1 VKGISKR
8 EIASM
13 KKSVTTLLVLS
24 LAGNIFPAF
33 NVAAISG
40 LFPIYLLSRDSVE
53 PRRHGY
59 DPSVARKYLLAG
71 YVYWIASYICTGAP
85 ISNLFSFD
93 FLRFDGAL
101 LIAYLPLLL
110 VADMRLDA
118 LFIRRM
124 LGLFLNMMSIVALLG
139 VAEFIDSTVA
149 PIGLSQLPEP
159 LQLIHNASLSAG
171 IFHGF
176 FRAHNA
182 AGAIYSIA
190 ALISFALL
198 ARAKSPSLLSWP
210 AFWFATNVTG
220 IVLTQ
225 SRTAYV
231 AFIATLVIM
240 FFRQKEFLKR
250 SIKYAGP
257 ILLPLAYLLLV
268 QPTVTHR
275 AQEVSD
281 LEDPNI
287 VTRFVYYQR
296 AIDDFTLS
304 PVVGTGFGRFNDQL
318 KIYSGVPHLLYFA
331 TGGSSVDDDS
341 HAHNSYL
348 HFLAE
353 GGIVGLTLMLG
364 VWIATFRWVG
374 RQRHIFEEG
383 SFGHCFALGI
393 QACIVLEFFMSF
405 TEHMMGTAVSA
416 LTIFT
421 FAGLFLNLVGWKY
434 RVAAVID
441 SNVIRAGQ
449 LALGSAT

>member
-1 VKGISKR
+1 
-8 EIASM
+8 M
-13 KKSVTTLLVLS
+13 KKTVTTLLVVS

-33 NVAAISG
+33 NIAAISG
-40 LFPIYLLSRDSVE
+40 LFPMYLVSRDSVQTG
-53 PRRHGY
+53 RHEY
-59 DPSVARKYLLAG
+59 DPHIARKYLLAA
-71 YVYWIASYICTGAP
+71 YVYWMSSYICTGAP

-110 VADMRLDA
+110 IADTRLDP
-118 LFIRRM
+118 LFIRRT
-124 LGLFLNMMSIVALLG
+124 LGLFLNIMSMVALLG
-139 VAEFIDSTVA
+139 LAEFVDSTVS
-149 PIGLSQLPEP
+149 PLGLSQLPDS
-159 LQLIHNASLSAG
+159 LQLVHNASLSAG

-198 ARAKSPSLLSWP
+198 ARAKNSSLLSWP
-210 AFWFATNVTG
+210 AFWFAANVIG

-231 AFIATLVIM
+231 AFLATLLIM
-240 FFRQKEFLKR
+240 FFRQKQFLKR
-250 SIKYAGP
+250 SIKYACP
-257 ILLPLAYLLLV
+257 ILLPVLYLLLV
-268 QPTVTHR
+268 QPAVTHR
-275 AQEVSD
+275 AEEVSD

-304 PVVGTGFGRFNDQL
+304 PIVGTGFGRFNDQL
-318 KIYSGVPHLLYFA
+318 KIYSGVPGLLFFA
-331 TGGSSVDDDS
+331 TSGASVEDDL

-353 GGIVGLTLMLG
+353 GGVVGLALMLA

-374 RQRHIFEEG
+374 RQKHIFEEG
-383 SFGHCFALGI
+383 SFGCCLALGI

-421 FAGLFLNLVGWKY
+421 FAGLFLNLVAWKY
-434 RVAAVID
+434 RVAALID
-441 SNVIRAGQ
+441 SNSIRTGP
-449 LALGSAT
+449 LELRNAT

>member
-1 VKGISKR
+1 MKR
-8 EIASM
+8 TA
-13 KKSVTTLLVLS
+13 TTLLVVS

-33 NVAAISG
+33 NIVAISG
-40 LFPIYLLSRDSVE
+40 LVPMYLISRDSVE
-53 PRRHGY
+53 TAGHGY
-59 DPSVARKYLLAG
+59 DPSLARKCLLAA
-71 YVYWIASYICTGAP
+71 YVYWVSSYICTGAP
-85 ISNLFSFD
+85 VGNFFSFD

-110 VADMRLDA
+110 GSDTRLDP
-118 LFIRRM
+118 LFIRRSI
-124 LGLFLNMMSIVALLG
+124 GLFLNIMSAVALLG
-139 VAEFIDSTVA
+139 LAEFVDSTVS
-149 PIGLSQLPEP
+149 PLGLSKLPEP
-159 LQLIHNASLSAG
+159 LQLIHNASLSSG

-198 ARAKSPSLLSWP
+198 VRGTNPSLLSWP
-210 AFWFATNVTG
+210 AFWFATNVIG

-231 AFIATLVIM
+231 AFLATLCIM
-240 FFRQKEFLKR
+240 FFRQRTFFKTAF
-250 SIKYAGP
+250 KYGCP
-257 ILLPLAYLLLV
+257 ILVPLLYLLLV
-268 QPTVTHR
+268 QPAVTHR

-296 AIDDFTLS
+296 AIEDFTLS
-304 PVVGTGFGRFNDQL
+304 PIVGTGFGRFNDQL
-318 KIYSGVPHLLYFA
+318 KIYSGIPNLLYFA
-331 TGGSSVDDDS
+331 TGGSSVNDDS

-353 GGIVGLTLMLG
+353 GGIVGLLLMLS
-364 VWIATFRWVG
+364 VWIATFRWLG
-374 RQRHIFEEG
+374 GQKNIFEEG
-383 SFGHCFALGI
+383 SFGRCLALGL

-405 TEHMMGTAVSA
+405 TEHMMGTACSP

-421 FAGLFLNLVGWKY
+421 LVGLFLNLVGWKY
-434 RVAAVID
+434 RVAGLLE
-441 SNVIRAGQ
+441 SNPVRSGE

>member
-1 VKGISKR
+1 
-8 EIASM
+8 M
-13 KKSVTTLLVLS
+13 KKTVTTLLVVS

-33 NVAAISG
+33 NIAAISG
-40 LFPIYLLSRDSVE
+40 LFPMYLVSRDSVE
-53 PRRHGY
+53 TKHHGY
-59 DPSVARKYLLAG
+59 VPNVARTFLLAA
-71 YVYWIASYICTGAP
+71 YVYWISSYICTGAP
-85 ISNLFSFD
+85 IANLFSFD

-110 VADMRLDA
+110 VADTRLDP
-118 LFIRRM
+118 LFIRRT
-124 LGLFLNMMSIVALLG
+124 LGLFLNIMSMVALLG
-139 VAEFIDSTVA
+139 LAEFVDGTVA
-149 PIGLSQLPEP
+149 PLGLSQLPDS

-198 ARAKSPSLLSWP
+198 ARGKTPSLLSWP
-210 AFWFATNVTG
+210 AFWFATNVIG

-231 AFIATLVIM
+231 AFLATLLIM
-240 FFRQKEFLKR
+240 FFRQREFFKR
-250 SIKYAGP
+250 SIKYACP
-257 ILLPLAYLLLV
+257 ILLPLLYLLLV
-268 QPTVTHR
+268 QPAITHR
-275 AQEVSD
+275 AEEVSD

-304 PVVGTGFGRFNDQL
+304 PIVGTGFGRFNDQL
-318 KIYSGVPHLLYFA
+318 KIYSGVPGLLYFA
-331 TGGSSVDDDS
+331 TGGVSVEDDS

-353 GGIVGLTLMLG
+353 GGIVGLALMLT
-364 VWIATFRWVG
+364 VWIATFRWIG

-383 SFGHCFALGI
+383 SFGSCFALGI

-421 FAGLFLNLVGWKY
+421 FVGLFLNLVGWKY
-434 RVAAVID
+434 RVAALID
-441 SNVIRAGQ
+441 SNAIRTGQ
-449 LALGSAT
+449 LVLESAT

>member
-1 VKGISKR
+1 MRKT
-8 EIASM
+8 A
-13 KKSVTTLLVLS
+13 TTLLVVS

-33 NVAAISG
+33 NIAAISG
-40 LFPIYLLSRDSVE
+40 LLPMYLVSRDSVE
-53 PRRHGY
+53 TRCHGY
-59 DPSVARKYLLAG
+59 DPSAARKFLLAA
-71 YVYWIASYICTGAP
+71 YVYWISSYICTGAP

-110 VADMRLDA
+110 VADTRLDPV
-118 LFIRRM
+118 FIRRTF
-124 LGLFLNMMSIVALLG
+124 GLFLSIMSIVALLG
-139 VAEFIDSTVA
+139 LAEFVDSTVS
-149 PIGLSQLPEP
+149 PLGLSQLPES
-159 LQLIHNASLSAG
+159 LQLVHNASLSAG

-198 ARAKSPSLLSWP
+198 ARAKNPSLLSWP
-210 AFWFATNVTG
+210 AFWFATNVIG

-231 AFIATLVIM
+231 AFLAALVVM
-240 FFRQKEFLKR
+240 FFWRRKFLKR
-250 SIKYAGP
+250 SINYGVP
-257 ILLPLAYLLLV
+257 ILLPLLYLLLV
-268 QPTVTHR
+268 QPAVTHR

-287 VTRFVYYQR
+287 VTRFIYYQR
-296 AIDDFTLS
+296 AIEDFTQS
-304 PVVGTGFGRFNDQL
+304 PIVGTGFGRFNDQL
-318 KIYSGVPHLLYFA
+318 KIYSGVPHLVYFA

-353 GGIVGLTLMLG
+353 GGIIGLALMLG
-364 VWIATFRWVG
+364 VWITTFRWVG
-374 RQRHIFEEG
+374 RQKHIFEEG

-421 FAGLFLNLVGWKY
+421 FIGLFLNLVGWKY
-434 RVAAVID
+434 RVAALID
-441 SNVIRAGQ
+441 SNTIRTGQ
-449 LALGSAT
+449 LTPESAT

>member
-1 VKGISKR
+1 
-8 EIASM
+8 M
-13 KKSVTTLLVLS
+13 KKTATTLLVVS
-24 LAGNIFPAF
+24 LAGNIFPVF
-33 NVAAISG
+33 NIAAISG
-40 LFPIYLLSRDSVE
+40 LFPMYLVSRDSVE
-53 PRRHGY
+53 TRRHGY
-59 DPSVARKYLLAG
+59 DPKVARKFLLAA
-71 YVYWIASYICTGAP
+71 YVYWISSYICTGAP

-93 FLRFDGAL
+93 FLRFDGAI

-110 VADMRLDA
+110 VADTRLDP
-118 LFIRRM
+118 LFIRRT
-124 LGLFLNMMSIVALLG
+124 LGLFLSIMSIVALLG
-139 VAEFIDSTVA
+139 LAEFVDSTVS
-149 PIGLSQLPEP
+149 PLGLSQLPES
-159 LQLIHNASLSAG
+159 LQLVHNASLSAG

-198 ARAKSPSLLSWP
+198 ARAKNPSLLSWP
-210 AFWFATNVTG
+210 AFWFATNVIG

-231 AFIATLVIM
+231 AFLAALVIM
-240 FFRQKEFLKR
+240 FFRQRKFLKR
-250 SIKYAGP
+250 SIKYGVP
-257 ILLPLAYLLLV
+257 ILLPLLYLLLV
-268 QPTVTHR
+268 QPAVTHR

-287 VTRFVYYQR
+287 VTRFIYYQR
-296 AIDDFTLS
+296 AIEDFTQS
-304 PVVGTGFGRFNDQL
+304 PIVGTGFGRFNDQL
-318 KIYSGVPHLLYFA
+318 KIYSGVPHLVYFA

-353 GGIVGLTLMLG
+353 GGIIGLALMLG
-364 VWIATFRWVG
+364 VWITTFRWVG
-374 RQRHIFEEG
+374 RQKHIFEEG

-421 FAGLFLNLVGWKY
+421 FVGLFLNLVGWKY
-434 RVAAVID
+434 RVAALTD
-441 SNVIRAGQ
+441 SNAVRNGH
-449 LALGSAT
+449 LTPENAT

>member
-1 VKGISKR
+1 
-8 EIASM
+8 M
-13 KKSVTTLLVLS
+13 KKTVTTLLVVS

-33 NVAAISG
+33 NIAAISG
-40 LFPIYLLSRDSVE
+40 LFPMFLVSRDSVE
-53 PRRHGY
+53 PGRHGY
-59 DPSVARKYLLAG
+59 DPSVARKYLLAA
-71 YVYWIASYICTGAP
+71 YLYWIASYICTGAP
-85 ISNLFSFD
+85 IINLFSFD

-110 VADMRLDA
+110 VADTRLDP
-118 LFIRRM
+118 LFIRRT
-124 LGLFLNMMSIVALLG
+124 LGLFLNIMSIVALLG
-139 VAEFIDSTVA
+139 LAEFVDSTVA
-149 PIGLSQLPEP
+149 PFGLSQLPES
-159 LQLIHNASLSAG
+159 LQLIHNAALSAD

-198 ARAKSPSLLSWP
+198 ARRKNPALLSWP

-231 AFIATLVIM
+231 AFLATLVIM
-240 FFRQKEFLKR
+240 FFRQKAFLKR
-250 SIKYAGP
+250 SLKYAGP
-257 ILLPLAYLLLV
+257 ILLPLSYLLLV
-268 QPTVTHR
+268 QPSFTHR

-296 AIDDFTLS
+296 AIDDFAMS

-318 KIYSGVPHLLYFA
+318 KIYSGVPHLVYFA
-331 TGGSSVDDDS
+331 TGGASVDDDS

-353 GGIVGLTLMLG
+353 GGIVGLALMLG

-374 RQRHIFEEG
+374 RQKHIFEEG
-383 SFGHCFALGI
+383 SFGHCFALGLR
-393 QACIVLEFFMSF
+393 ASIVLEFFMSF

-421 FAGLFLNLVGWKY
+421 FVGLFLNLVGWKY

-441 SNVIRAGQ
+441 SNEVRSGE
-449 LALGSAT
+449 LAMESGT

>member
-1 VKGISKR
+1 
-8 EIASM
+8 M
-13 KKSVTTLLVLS
+13 KKTATTLLVVS
-24 LAGNIFPAF
+24 LAGNIVPAF
-33 NVAAISG
+33 NIAAISG
-40 LFPIYLLSRDSVE
+40 LFPMYLVSRDSAE
-53 PRRHGY
+53 AGRHDY
-59 DPSVARKYLLAG
+59 VPNVARKCLLAS
-71 YVYWIASYICTGAP
+71 YVFWIASYICTGAP

-110 VADMRLDA
+110 IADTRLDP

-124 LGLFLNMMSIVALLG
+124 LGLFLSIMSIVALLG
-139 VAEFIDSTVA
+139 LAEFVDSTVS
-149 PIGLSQLPEP
+149 PFGLSQLPES
-159 LQLIHNASLSAG
+159 LQLIHNASLSSG

-198 ARAKSPSLLSWP
+198 ARAKKSSLRSWP
-210 AFWFATNVTG
+210 AFWFATSVIG

-231 AFIATLVIM
+231 AFIATLIIM

-250 SIKYAGP
+250 SIRYACL
-257 ILLPLAYLLLV
+257 ILVPLFYLFLV
-268 QPTVTHR
+268 QPAVTHR
-275 AQEVSD
+275 AEEVSD

-296 AIDDFTLS
+296 AIEDFTMS
-304 PVVGTGFGRFNDQL
+304 PIVGTGFGRFNDQL
-318 KIYSGVPHLLYFA
+318 KIYSGIPHLVYFA
-331 TGGSSVDDDS
+331 TSGASVDDDT

-353 GGIVGLTLMLG
+353 GGILGLALMLV

-383 SFGHCFALGI
+383 SFGHCFALGL

-421 FAGLFLNLVGWKY
+421 FVGLFLNLVGWKY
-434 RVAAVID
+434 RVAALID
-441 SNVIRAGQ
+441 WNAIRTGQ
-449 LALGSAT
+449 LTPESAT

>member
-1 VKGISKR
+1 
-8 EIASM
+8 M
-13 KKSVTTLLVLS
+13 KKTVMTLLVVS

-33 NVAAISG
+33 NIAAISG
-40 LFPIYLLSRDSVE
+40 LFPMYFVSRDSVA
-53 PRRHGY
+53 PKRHGY
-59 DPSVARKYLLAG
+59 DPNVAKKVLLAA
-71 YVYWIASYICTGAP
+71 YLYWIASYICTGAP
-85 ISNLFSFD
+85 ISNLFAFD

-110 VADMRLDA
+110 VADTRLDP
-118 LFIRRM
+118 LFVRRT

-139 VAEFIDSTVA
+139 LAEFIDSTVA
-149 PIGLSQLPEP
+149 PFGLSQLPES
-159 LQLIHNASLSAG
+159 LQLIHNAALSAG

-198 ARAKSPSLLSWP
+198 ARAKNPSLLSWP
-210 AFWFATNVTG
+210 AFWLATNVIG

-231 AFIATLVIM
+231 AFLATLVIM
-240 FFRQKEFLKR
+240 FGRQRKFLKT
-250 SIKYAGP
+250 SLKYAAP
-257 ILLPLAYLLLV
+257 ILLPLLYLLLV
-268 QPTVTHR
+268 QPAVNHR

-296 AIDDFTLS
+296 AIDDFSMS

-318 KIYSGVPHLLYFA
+318 KIYSGVPHLVYFA

-353 GGIVGLTLMLG
+353 GGIVGLALMLG
-364 VWIATFRWVG
+364 VWVTTFRWVG
-374 RQRHIFEEG
+374 RQKHIFEEG
-383 SFGHCFALGI
+383 SFGCCFAQGI

-421 FAGLFLNLVGWKY
+421 FVGLFLNLVGWKY

-441 SNVIRAGQ
+441 SNEIRTGE

>member
-1 VKGISKR
+1 
-8 EIASM
+8 M
-13 KKSVTTLLVLS
+13 KKTVTTLLVVS

-33 NVAAISG
+33 NIAAISG
-40 LFPIYLLSRDSVE
+40 LFPMYLISRDSVE

-59 DPSVARKYLLAG
+59 GPNFARKLLLG
-71 YVYWIASYICTGAP
+71 SYMYWISSYICTGAP

-110 VADMRLDA
+110 VADTRLDS
-118 LFIRRM
+118 LFIRRA
-124 LGLFLNMMSIVALLG
+124 LGLFLNIMSAVALLG
-139 VAEFIDSTVA
+139 LAEFVDSTIS
-149 PIGLSQLPEP
+149 PFGLSQLPES

-198 ARAKSPSLLSWP
+198 ARAKNPSLLSWP
-210 AFWFATNVTG
+210 AFWFATNVIG

-231 AFIATLVIM
+231 AFVASLLIM
-240 FFRQKEFLKR
+240 FFRQRTFLKR
-250 SIKYAGP
+250 SIQYAGP
-257 ILLPLAYLLLV
+257 ILLPLLYLLLV
-268 QPTVTHR
+268 QPAVTHR

-281 LEDPNI
+281 FEDPNI
-287 VTRFVYYQR
+287 VTRFIYYQR
-296 AIDDFTLS
+296 AVDDFTLS

-318 KIYSGVPHLLYFA
+318 KIYSGIPHLVYFA
-331 TGGSSVDDDS
+331 TGGASVADDS

-353 GGIVGLTLMLG
+353 GGVVGLALMLS
-364 VWIATFRWVG
+364 VWITTFRWVG

-383 SFGHCFALGI
+383 SFGHCFGLGI
-393 QACIVLEFFMSF
+393 QASIVLEFFMSF

-421 FAGLFLNLVGWKY
+421 FVGLFLNLVGWKY
-434 RVAAVID
+434 RVAALID
-441 SNVIRAGQ
+441 SNAIRTGQ
-449 LALGSAT
+449 LPTESAT

>member
-1 VKGISKR
+1 
-8 EIASM
+8 M
-13 KKSVTTLLVLS
+13 KKTVTTLLVVS

-33 NVAAISG
+33 NIAAITG
-40 LFPIYLLSRDSVE
+40 LFPMYLVSRDFV
-53 PRRHGY
+53 PTGRREY
-59 DPSVARKYLLAG
+59 DPSVVRKYLLAA
-71 YVYWIASYICTGAP
+71 YVYWISSYVCTGAP
-85 ISNLFSFD
+85 LSNLYSFD

-110 VADMRLDA
+110 VADTRLDP
-118 LFIRRM
+118 LFIRRT
-124 LGLFLNMMSIVALLG
+124 LGLFLNIMSMVALLG
-139 VAEFIDSTVA
+139 LAEFIDSTVA
-149 PIGLSQLPEP
+149 PFGLPQLPES
-159 LQLIHNASLSAG
+159 LQLIHNAALSAG

-198 ARAKSPSLLSWP
+198 ARRKNPALLSWP

-231 AFIATLVIM
+231 AFLATLVIM
-240 FFRQKEFLKR
+240 FFRQKAFLKR
-250 SIKYAGP
+250 SLKYAGP
-257 ILLPLAYLLLV
+257 ILLPLSYLLLV
-268 QPTVTHR
+268 QPSFTHR

-296 AIDDFTLS
+296 AIDDFAMS

-318 KIYSGVPHLLYFA
+318 KIYSGVPHLVYFA
-331 TGGSSVDDDS
+331 TGGASVDDDT

-353 GGIVGLTLMLG
+353 GGIVGLALMLG
-364 VWIATFRWVG
+364 VWITTFRWIG
-374 RQRHIFEEG
+374 QQKQMFAEG
-383 SFGHCFALGI
+383 SFGCCFARGI

-405 TEHMMGTAVSA
+405 TEHMMGTACSA

-421 FAGLFLNLVGWKY
+421 FVGLLLNLVGWKY

-441 SNVIRAGQ
+441 SNSIRTGP
-449 LALGSAT
+449 LELRNAT